1 MSSFQ
6 HGMGNHWKMGQA
18 GNLISLDGHRPRMGR
33 DARNIRNEMHRDPVI
48 RAGDELGG
56 ICRGEVILRNLGK

>member
-1 MSSFQ
+1 M
-6 HGMGNHWKMGQA
+6 
-18 GNLISLDGHRPRMGR
+18 ISLDGHRPRMGR